1 VRAAQEAA
9 RSADIQRVA
18 SAPLILVADDDDD
31 LRLLVS
37 LRLERVGYRV
47 VSARNGKEAL
57 DLAAEHQPD
66 LLLLD
71 VSMPIM
77 GGHDLC
83 RAIAAS
89 QASPPPVIFLSAH
102 GSPEDKV
109 KGFDAGAVDYIAKPF
124 NATELMARVAAAL
137 RTSSRMATL
146 ERDATIDHLTGVP
159 NRAQL
164 DHRLIEAVS
173 RTTRNG
179 GELGCVL
186 IDLDGFKSI
195 NDRFGHQT
203 GDVVLRVVA
212 TRLSGTLRGGDVLF
226 RYGGEEF
233 FLLLEGTDA
242 AGTLTVAARSIAA
255 IGSEPI
261 MNVEVTAS
269 AGTANWSPRF
279 TEPAELLNAADLAM
293 YDAKRNGGA
302 QVQAWRG
309 PDRTVDVAG

>member
-1 VRAAQEAA
+1 
-9 RSADIQRVA
+9 
-18 SAPLILVADDDDD
+18 
-31 LRLLVS
+31 
-37 LRLERVGYRV
+37 
-47 VSARNGKEAL
+47 
-57 DLAAEHQPD
+57 
-66 LLLLD
+66 
-71 VSMPIM
+71 M
-77 GGHDLC
+77 
-83 RAIAAS
+83 
-89 QASPPPVIFLSAH
+89 
-102 GSPEDKV
+102 
-109 KGFDAGAVDYIAKPF
+109 
-124 NATELMARVAAAL
+124 
-137 RTSSRMATL
+137 
-146 ERDATIDHLTGVP
+146 
-159 NRAQL
+159 
-164 DHRLIEAVS
+164 EAVS

>member
-1 VRAAQEAA
+1 VTP
-9 RSADIQRVA
+9 V
-18 SAPLILVADDDDD
+18 PLILVADDDDD

-47 VSARNGKEAL
+47 VSARDGREAL
-57 DLAAEHQPD
+57 ELAKEHQPD

-71 VSMPIM
+71 VSMPVM

-83 RAIAAS
+83 RAISDS
-89 QASPPPVIFLSAH
+89 QSSPPPVIFLSAH

-124 NATELMARVAAAL
+124 SATELMARVAAAL
-137 RTSSRMATL
+137 RTSSRMASL
-146 ERDATIDHLTGVP
+146 SRDATIDHLTGVP

-164 DHRLIEAVS
+164 DYRLDEAVA
-173 RTTRNG
+173 RAARNG
-179 GELGCVL
+179 TELGCVL

-233 FLLLEGTDA
+233 FLLLEGTDP
-242 AGTLTVAARSIAA
+242 AGTATVATRSIAT
-255 IGSEPI
+255 ISSEPI
-261 MNVEVTAS
+261 MNIDVTAS
-269 AGTANWSPRF
+269 AGTANWSSRF

-293 YDAKRNGGA
+293 YEAKRNGGA
-302 QVQAWRG
+302 QVMAWRA
-309 PDRTVDVAG
+309 PDRTVDVTG

>member
-1 VRAAQEAA
+1 
-9 RSADIQRVA
+9 
-18 SAPLILVADDDDD
+18 
-31 LRLLVS
+31 
-37 LRLERVGYRV
+37 
-47 VSARNGKEAL
+47 
-57 DLAAEHQPD
+57 
-66 LLLLD
+66 
-71 VSMPIM
+71 
-77 GGHDLC
+77 
-83 RAIAAS
+83 
-89 QASPPPVIFLSAH
+89 
-102 GSPEDKV
+102 
-109 KGFDAGAVDYIAKPF
+109 
-124 NATELMARVAAAL
+124 MARVAAAL
-137 RTSSRMATL
+137 RTSSRMASL

-164 DHRLIEAVS
+164 DHRLVEAVA

-233 FLLLEGTDA
+233 FLLLEGTDP
-242 AGTLTVAARSIAA
+242 AGTATVATRSIAT
-255 IGSEPI
+255 ISSEPI
-261 MNVEVTAS
+261 MNIDVTAS
-269 AGTANWSPRF
+269 AGTANWSSRF

-293 YDAKRNGGA
+293 YEAKRNGGG
-302 QVQAWRG
+302 QVKAWRA